1 MRYPSRLRLPHVP
14 GWPITKLFSHHRFFC
29 LSSQAPTSAASGEH
43 TRVNANWKLAGALS
57 RTAAIESTVEQ
68 LESSKNDV
76 SATEDYDG
84 WIWNEETQE
93 WVWDENAANG
103 AAEDDVVEGDPIQ
116 TERTSAAIDNGGLN
130 NTADEAL
137 AQSEANRIALEK
149 EAAEKVLADARSA
162 LSLAEEALS
171 RPSSANPVDRC
182 SVSEKRESGTGSA
195 EFSGRL

>member
-1 MRYPSRLRLPHVP
+1 MPE
-14 GWPITKLFSHHRFFC
+14 WPITKLFSHHRFFR
-29 LSSQAPTSAASGEH
+29 LSSQAPTSAASGEN

-68 LESSKNDV
+68 LETSYNDV

-93 WVWDENAANG
+93 WVWDENAANA
-103 AAEDDVVEGDPIQ
+103 AAEVEEGDPIQ
-116 TERTSAAIDNGGLN
+116 TERTPAAIDNGGPN
-130 NTADEAL
+130 NAADEAL

-162 LSLAEEALS
+162 LSLAKEALS

-182 SVSEKRESGTGSA
+182 SVSEKRESGSGSA

>member
-14 GWPITKLFSHHRFFC
+14 EWPITKLFSHHRFFR
-29 LSSQAPTSAASGEH
+29 LSSQAPTSAASGEN

-68 LESSKNDV
+68 LETSYNDV

-93 WVWDENAANG
+93 WVWDENAANA
-103 AAEDDVVEGDPIQ
+103 AAEVEEGDPIQ
-116 TERTSAAIDNGGLN
+116 TERTPAAIDNGGPN
-130 NTADEAL
+130 NAADEAL

-162 LSLAEEALS
+162 LSLAKEALS

-182 SVSEKRESGTGSA
+182 SVSEKRESGSGSA